1 METPQQVPEDGASPE
16 PELEALVV
24 ASGSRPTTSD
34 EAAAVLERFLRET
47 VPPIFALD
55 PTMDVRG
62 FDAARV
68 TAHPLAG
75 DLMGLD
81 LDFTGLE
88 VTLDP
93 TVVDTPPTPDFPAF
107 GTEVSRADAKVAE
120 VRARALPIR
129 IQDVDVDATVTATG
143 VHVDWAEDD
152 LGQLALA
159 LKRGTAGGEAVTVF
173 PVDALSIDLSAQ
185 QQAVS
190 DAVVKLVQESAA
202 SQGFRV
208 PRLEFELTQAGP
220 RGVHVHV
227 SGKVK
232 RGLLGASLLFTTEA
246 QLGDD
251 LKMRLLKP
259 ALTSHN
265 PIIGLLLLAVRKQIR
280 EELKDPIDLRD
291 LQLDPLKLDDVQF
304 EVGERLRLRLDYS

>member
-1 METPQQVPEDGASPE
+1 MI
-16 PELEALVV
+16 
-24 ASGSRPTTSD
+24 ASGPRPTTPG
-34 EAAAVLERFLRET
+34 EVAQVIERFLHET
-47 VPPIFALD
+47 VPPIFELD

-75 DLMGLD
+75 DLLGLD
-81 LDFTGLE
+81 LDFSGLE

-93 TVVDTPPTPDFPAF
+93 TVMDAPPTPEFPVF

-129 IQDVDVDATVTATG
+129 IQDVEVDATVTATG
-143 VHVDWAEDD
+143 VHVDWAEDE

-159 LKRGTAGGEAVTVF
+159 LKHGTSGGEAVTVF
-173 PVDALSIDLSAQ
+173 PVDDLSIDLSAQ

-190 DAVVKLVQESAA
+190 DAVVKMVQESAE
-202 SQGFRV
+202 SQGFKV
-208 PRLEFELTQAGP
+208 SSMEIKLTQAGS
-220 RGVHVHV
+220 RGAHVRV
-227 SGKVK
+227 AGKVK

-251 LKMRLLKP
+251 LKLQLLKP
-259 ALTSHN
+259 TLTSHN
-265 PIIGLLLLAVRKQIR
+265 PFIGLLLLAVRKQIR

-291 LQLDPLKLDDVQF
+291 LQLDPLKLVDAQF
-304 EVGERLRLRLDYS
+304 EVGEHLRVRLDYR

>member
-1 METPQQVPEDGASPE
+1 METPQQVPEDGASPEPEPE

-75 DLMGLD
+75 DLVGLD

-93 TVVDTPPTPDFPAF
+93 TVVDTPPTPDFPVF

-152 LGQLALA
+152 FGQLALA
-159 LKRGTAGGEAVTVF
+159 LKRGTAGGKAV
-173 PVDALSIDLSAQ
+173 
-185 QQAVS
+185 QAVS

-202 SQGFRV
+202 SQGFSV
-208 PRLEFELTQAGP
+208 PRLEIGLTQAGP

-232 RGLLGASLLFTTEA
+232 RGLLGASLLFSTEA

-251 LKMRLLKP
+251 LKLRLLKP

-265 PIIGLLLLAVRKQIR
+265 PIIGLLLLAVRKQVR